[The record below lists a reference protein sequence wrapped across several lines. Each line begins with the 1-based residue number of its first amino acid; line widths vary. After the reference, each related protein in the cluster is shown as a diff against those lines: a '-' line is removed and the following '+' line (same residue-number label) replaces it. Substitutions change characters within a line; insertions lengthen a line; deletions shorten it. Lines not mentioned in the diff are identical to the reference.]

1 MLWVTA
7 EKGIEGSRAALPA
20 FRTDHIMATTTVA
33 RPPFR
38 RAVFLVTV
46 SSFLV
51 PAAGVLTQPILARAL
66 GAGGRGE
73 LAAALAAPGLALAV
87 ATLGLPEALTF
98 YLAKH
103 PRLTRPALLW
113 ATLVAS
119 GLGLVCLLAAYLAVP
134 FLSFGDP
141 ALGRLIVLA
150 MALTIPALVVGVFRG
165 AATGRQMWG
174 AIAAE
179 RLVNTVLRVLGLG
192 LLWVL
197 GSLDVFTAVMVSCL
211 SPMVAG
217 LVYVRLLRQPPD
229 DPEQQL
235 AGNALKLLLTYGS
248 RVWFG
253 SVASMLL
260 ARVGQLLMAPLSSV
274 EDLGL
279 FSVASTIADLPLIVA
294 LAIAGALHG
303 VNSKVNDPAQVT
315 TTARVTLLVGF
326 VGCAVLGGTLP
337 FWIRPLFGEEFGAA
351 LVPTL
356 MLLLSAIICIPGLM
370 AATGIAAWGRPG
382 RRSIGL
388 GITLVTNVVFL
399 VLLVPRLGVIG
410 GCVTSIVSNVVMT
423 TFMVVVAARVLNE
436 RVSSFLVPRS
446 SDVVR
451 AWSEIRHLASRVFN
465 HRPAPRAK
473 KDLPEEL
480 S

>member
-1 MLWVTA
+1 
-7 EKGIEGSRAALPA
+7 
-20 FRTDHIMATTTVA
+20 MAMTTET

-38 RAVFLVTV
+38 RAVVLVTV

-73 LAAALAAPGLALAV
+73 LAAALAPCMLALAA

-119 GLGLVCLLAAYLAVP
+119 GLGLLCLLAAYLAVP
-134 FLSFGDP
+134 FLSSGNP
-141 ALGRLIVLA
+141 SLGRLILLS

-165 AATGRQMWG
+165 AAYGRQMWG
-174 AIAAE
+174 SVAAE
-179 RLVNTVLRVLGLG
+179 RLVNTVLRVLALV

-197 GSLDVFTAVMVSCL
+197 GDLTVFTAVLVSCL
-211 SPMVAG
+211 SPTVAG
-217 LVYVRLLRQPPD
+217 LVYIGLLRRPSVDDAEQLINGSALRLL
-229 DPEQQL
+229 L
-235 AGNALKLLLTYGS
+235 SYGS

-260 ARVGQLLMAPLSSV
+260 ARTAQLLMAPLSSV

-279 FSVASTIADLPLIVA
+279 FSVASTISDLPLIVA

-303 VNSKVNDPAQVT
+303 VNSKSNDPDQVT
-315 TTARVTLLVGF
+315 TTARVTTLVGLA
-326 VGCAVLGGTLP
+326 GCAVLGATVPL
-337 FWIRPLFGEEFGAA
+337 WIKPLFGEEFGAA
-351 LVPTL
+351 TIPTL
-356 MLLLSAIICIPGLM
+356 MLLLSAVICIPGLM
-370 AATGIAAWGRPG
+370 AATGVAAWGRPG
-382 RRSIGL
+382 LRSMGL
-388 GITLVTNVVFL
+388 GVTLVTNLVVL
-399 VLLVPRLGVIG
+399 VILVPEFGVIG

-423 TFMVVVAARVLNE
+423 TFMVVAASRVMDQP
-436 RVSSFLVPRS
+436 VSSFLRPRA
-446 SDVVR
+446 SDVALALR
-451 AWSEIRHLASRVFN
+451 EARHLVSKAVSRL
-465 HRPAPRAK
+465 PMSRA
-473 KDLPEEL
+473 DRT
-480 S
+480 SV